1 MKSLLIA
8 LATLAASPA
17 VAHGGA
23 HVHPH
28 GSEAWLALV
37 LLSVSVSVVGTLAYL
52 RHRSRK

>member
-1 MKSLLIA
+1 MKTLLIA

-17 VAHGGA
+17 VAHEGA